1 MTFDELVPITLGLL
15 DDAGRGGLLEKIT
28 SLKLAA
34 IGAQPK
40 PEISPNNLTVDTP
53 VPFSIHKLWYDLHC
67 LMNATHTAP
76 PTGQSTSTMAFE
88 VDKEGKPVQKGDPM
102 KVIAPRFKQQTQ
114 ASNAEKIYLSSSSLN
129 FRRPLE
135 SLASKLRDPRF
146 DFLFSPGPWKPNING
161 QIEED
166 LDSLLEKWIGGPQP
180 ITILDLS
187 GVPANILMNLVG
199 ALLRIVYDALFWG
212 RNLSEGG
219 RERPLLVVLEEA
231 HVYLG
236 QNDVGAAT
244 SIVKKIVKEGRKYGI
259 GAMIVSQRP
268 SEIDATIL
276 SQCGTIFSMR
286 LSNPSDRAHVVGT
299 VSDNLEGLFNSLPIL
314 RIGEAIIVGEAVHL
328 PVRTIIDPP
337 PANRRPDSSDPLV
350 YDNNGPGG
358 WNREKERTN
367 YAEMVIMWRKQE
379 YRSPSIFDQP
389 DETDRKDEAR
399 K

>member
-1 MTFDELVPITLGLL
+1 
-15 DDAGRGGLLEKIT
+15 
-28 SLKLAA
+28 
-34 IGAQPK
+34 
-40 PEISPNNLTVDTP
+40 
-53 VPFSIHKLWYDLHC
+53 
-67 LMNATHTAP
+67 
-76 PTGQSTSTMAFE
+76 
-88 VDKEGKPVQKGDPM
+88 
-102 KVIAPRFKQQTQ
+102 
-114 ASNAEKIYLSSSSLN
+114 
-129 FRRPLE
+129 
-135 SLASKLRDPRF
+135 
-146 DFLFSPGPWKPNING
+146 
-161 QIEED
+161 
-166 LDSLLEKWIGGPQP
+166 
-180 ITILDLS
+180 
-187 GVPANILMNLVG
+187 MNLVG

-219 RERPLLVVLEEA
+219 RERPLLIVLEEA

-236 QNDVGAAT
+236 QNDAGTAT

-286 LSNPSDRAHVVGT
+286 LSNPSDRAHVTGT

-358 WNREKERTN
+358 WNREKERTD
-367 YAEMVIMWRKQE
+367 YAEMIIMWRKQE
-379 YRSPSIFDQP
+379 YRSPSIVDQP
-389 DETDRKDEAR
+389 NDTNGKDEAG